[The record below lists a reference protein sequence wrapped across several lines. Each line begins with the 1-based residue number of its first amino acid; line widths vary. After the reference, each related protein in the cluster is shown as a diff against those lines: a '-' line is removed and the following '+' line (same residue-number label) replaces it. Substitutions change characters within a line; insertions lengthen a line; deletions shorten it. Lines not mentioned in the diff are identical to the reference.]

1 MRRIQFE
8 SLVVTEWDVETFPL
22 QRHKHSFYEMI
33 YIREG
38 QGVHVLN
45 NNYFPYQS
53 GDIFIVSPEDQHFF
67 EIEKRTKFTFIKFTD
82 SYFAKHKQHGPD
94 AVFFSSPEEIMC
106 NRLLKELK
114 LEMDEISGY
123 ILRNTIDNILAYNTG
138 KDIASS
144 PVVYYQLLS
153 IFGLIREAVLKLRV
167 RMGKGQTDKEEL
179 VSYIHEHIYDPN
191 ILLTKNIAE
200 HFHLAPSYFS
210 AYFKRNFGVSYRDY
224 VKGYR
229 IQLIEKRLATP
240 RLTIKEIADEFGFT
254 DTSHFS
260 HYFKTNRSMSPKEF
274 RKKDICKRNDRDA

>member
-94 AVFFSSPEEIMC
+94 AVFFSSA
-106 NRLLKELK
+106 R
-114 LEMDEISGY
+114 
-123 ILRNTIDNILAYNTG
+123 RNYVQQIIERA
-138 KDIASS
+138 
-144 PVVYYQLLS
+144 
-153 IFGLIREAVLKLRV
+153 EARDGRDQWLHFA
-167 RMGKGQTDKEEL
+167 Q
-179 VSYIHEHIYDPN
+179 YD
-191 ILLTKNIAE
+191 
-200 HFHLAPSYFS
+200 
-210 AYFKRNFGVSYRDY
+210 R
-224 VKGYR
+224 
-229 IQLIEKRLATP
+229 
-240 RLTIKEIADEFGFT
+240 
-254 DTSHFS
+254 
-260 HYFKTNRSMSPKEF
+260 
-274 RKKDICKRNDRDA
+274 